1 MVITKATGSTQM
13 TEHDLLPN
21 YPNPFNPEAQIRY
34 QVASQAQVTLEV
46 YDVLGRKVRT
56 LVDEPQA
63 GGSYTVSFDG
73 SNLSSGMYFIHLK
86 AGETVKLRKMT
97 LIK

>member
-1 MVITKATGSTQM
+1 
-13 TEHDLLPN
+13 
-21 YPNPFNPEAQIRY
+21 
-34 QVASQAQVTLEV
+34 VASQTQVTLEV

-63 GGSYTVSFDG
+63 GGAYTVSFDG

-86 AGETVKLRKMT
+86 VGETVKLQKMT